1 LIIRHKII
9 IKPDSFGFK
18 ELQKLSKN
26 CPGYKES
33 IGGGGELEKWLDL
46 IHGLEKIILY
56 RPDLSLK

>member
-33 IGGGGELEKWLDL
+33 IGGKLEKWLDL

-56 RPDLSLK
+56 KPDLSLK

>member
-33 IGGGGELEKWLDL
+33 IGGETRKMVRLNPWSRENNPL
-46 IHGLEKIILY
+46 
-56 RPDLSLK
+56 